1 MSVSQ
6 PLPESLRPEDFA
18 AFVGQEHLAA
28 RIKSLLSAPPAQPS
42 AVRTSRMR

>member
-28 RIKSLLSAPPAQPS
+28 RIK
-42 AVRTSRMR
+42 